1 MNSIAIVGRPN
12 VGKSTL
18 VNRLVGKRETIVEE
32 KPGVTRDRRSLRVV
46 FDGTQF
52 DIIDTGG
59 WTKVAKTKKDR
70 KGHETPVERT
80 LDEKVSLQSEEAIKE
95 ADVIVLVV
103 DTTTGVTTEDDQMAS
118 IIKASGK
125 PAIVACNKVDNST
138 RVAETW
144 EFLSLGFGDPIAI
157 SALHGL
163 GTGELIE
170 EIEKYFPETAPEEEV
185 IVDDDSFH
193 VAIAGRPN
201 VGKSTL
207 FNKLCGTERVI
218 VHDMAGTTRDPVDTT
233 IDTEMGALTF
243 IDTAGLKKQSRQAD
257 NTEYYSSLRSFTAID
272 RADCVLFVVDGT
284 EGVTHYDMR
293 LLERIDAA
301 GCALV
306 ILLNKW
312 DLLNT
317 EERLERQ
324 AVAKREL
331 GFVDYAPIITL
342 SALSGRNFDKIIPAL
357 FDARN
362 NYEQRIPTAALNKV
376 IHEAQIAHPHP
387 NRRNNKVKIS
397 YATQGAVNP
406 PTITLFATQS
416 LDDSYMRYLENT
428 LRDKFDLGS
437 TSIKLRVR
445 KKQT

>member
-32 KPGVTRDRRSLRVV
+32 KPGVTRDRRNLRVT

-52 DIIDTGG
+52 EIIDTGG
-59 WTKVAKTKKDR
+59 WIKPGKTTKDR
-70 KGHETPVERT
+70 KGHIHAVERT
-80 LDEKVSLQSEEAIKE
+80 LDEKVSFQSEEAIKE
-95 ADVIVLVV
+95 ADVVVLVV
-103 DTTTGVTTEDDQMAS
+103 DTTTGVTNEDDQIARL
-118 IIKASGK
+118 IKAAGK
-125 PAIVACNKVDNST
+125 PTIVACNKVDNST

-170 EIEKYFPETAPEEEV
+170 EIEKHFPETAHVEEV
-185 IVDDDSFH
+185 IEDDDSFH

-207 FNKLCGTERVI
+207 FNRLCGQERAI
-218 VHDMAGTTRDPVDTT
+218 VHDMAGTTRDPVDTS
-233 IDTEMGALTF
+233 IETELGTLTF

-312 DLLNT
+312 DVLST
-317 EERLERQ
+317 EDRLEKL

-331 GFVDYAPIITL
+331 GFVDYAPIMTI

-357 FDARN
+357 FEARES
-362 NYEQRIPTAALNKV
+362 YEQRIPTAALNKV

-387 NRRNNKVKIS
+387 NRRNRRVKIS

-416 LDDSYMRYLENT
+416 LDDSYVRYLENT

-437 TSIKLRVR
+437 TAIKLRVR
-445 KKQT
+445 KKQA

>member
-46 FDGTQF
+46 FDGAQF
-52 DIIDTGG
+52 EIIDTGG
-59 WTKVAKTKKDR
+59 WTKVAKTTRDR
-70 KGHETPVERT
+70 KGRVSDVENS
-80 LDEKVSLQSEEAIKE
+80 LDEKVSLQSEEAINE

-103 DTTTGVTTEDDQMAS
+103 DTTTGVTTEDDQIAKL
-118 IIKASGK
+118 IKASGK

-144 EFLSLGFGDPIAI
+144 EFLSLGFGDPVAI

-170 EIEKYFPETAPEEEV
+170 EIVKYFPETAHEEEV
-185 IVDDDSFH
+185 IEDDDSFH

-207 FNKLCGTERVI
+207 FNRLCGQDRVI

-233 IDTEMGALTF
+233 IQTEQGALTF

-272 RADCVLFVVDGT
+272 RADCVLFVVDGQ

-312 DLLNT
+312 DLLST
-317 EERLERQ
+317 EMRLENL

-331 GFVDYAPIITL
+331 GFVDYAPIMTI

-357 FDARN
+357 FEAQHS
-362 NYEQRIPTAALNKV
+362 YEQRIPTAALNKV

-387 NRRNNKVKIS
+387 NRRNSKVKIS

-428 LRDKFDLGS
+428 LRDKFNLGS
-437 TSIKLRVR
+437 TAIKLRVR